1 MRNFLIQEGKSDVV
15 VDYLTKVNKQ
25 RKYDLYLI
33 SCYIDK
39 EFPFDFIKSIIASI
53 RLKNINIYID
63 RNEVFRV
70 GQKEI
75 KILLKRIRQSM
86 TMQGQNVE
94 VNLYCVKGYPG
105 IFHCKAY
112 MLVNYDSSE
121 SIEDGALVIGSANLS
136 AKGLSNTRGNFETL
150 IGLKSKNDLKNII
163 NGIDALNSVKVL
175 VDFDDITTFQ
185 NITSD
190 NEFSWQYALLKS
202 GYFVH
207 KWSNNLGNELSVKF
221 YLSEE
226 GQKTVQ
232 SDELIEL
239 GFRSDT
245 KTISKDYFKFT
256 FPKVYLGGDK
266 NFLTLHGLE
275 TYMGHWVPKACLTIE
290 NDDDFNSFKQ
300 RLEVELSEQRSEIK
314 KLISED
320 RETLLTLGLIVKSYQ
335 PKVFTAKYIQ
345 DLLSDEL
352 KLYRIYTKYH
362 IYALTFDYS
371 KTEEIEQI
379 YKELTS
385 TLEAKKKNWPVCQ
398 ALNVAIE
405 SLDINC
411 LINEE
416 LYFS

>member
-1 MRNFLIQEGKSDVV
+1 MRNFLIQEGKLDVV

-39 EFPFDFIKSIIASI
+39 EFPFDFIKSIVSPI

-63 RNEVFRV
+63 RNEVFRL

-75 KILLKRIRQSM
+75 KSLLKRIRQSI
-86 TMQGQNVE
+86 TMQGQDVK
-94 VNLYCVKGYPG
+94 VNLCCVKGYPG

-136 AKGLSNTRGNFETL
+136 AKGLSNIRGNYETL

-163 NGIDALNSVKVL
+163 NAIDALNSSKVII
-175 VDFDDITTFQ
+175 DFDDITVFQ
-185 NITSD
+185 DITSD
-190 NEFSWQYALLKS
+190 NEFSWQYALLKG

-207 KWSNNLGNELSVKF
+207 KWSNNLRNELSVKF

-232 SDELIEL
+232 SDELVEL
-239 GFRSDT
+239 GFSLDT
-245 KTISKDYFKFT
+245 KTISKNYFKFT

-266 NFLTLHGLE
+266 DFLKLHGLE
-275 TYMGHWVPKACLTIE
+275 TYMGHWVPKASLTIE
-290 NDDDFNSFKQ
+290 NNDDFNSFKQ

-320 RETLLTLGLIVKSYQ
+320 REKLLTLGLIVKSYQ
-335 PKVFTAKYIQ
+335 PKVFTVKHIQ

-362 IYALTFDYS
+362 IYELPLDYS
-371 KTEEIEQI
+371 
-379 YKELTS
+379 
-385 TLEAKKKNWPVCQ
+385 
-398 ALNVAIE
+398 
-405 SLDINC
+405 
-411 LINEE
+411 
-416 LYFS
+416 